1 MVNNG
6 QITPQELQ
14 IQGLLDRYLQTNS
27 LNEGF
32 DEESIHLDEDTLSAF
47 IDGNL
52 LEREAKPIVSHLS
65 NCSYCRHISAELVK
79 LDTAFA
85 DDSVPVVE
93 TTGEPTRVSE
103 VLNGVLSKIFGTA
116 DGAVFAH
123 NEKDEEEDPEQET
136 DKETKE

>member
-6 QITPQELQ
+6 QITPEVLQ

-32 DEESIHLDEDTLSAF
+32 DEESIHLDEDSLSAF

-52 LEREAKPIVSHLS
+52 LEREAKPIVNHLS
-65 NCSYCRHISAELVK
+65 NCSYCRHISAELVR
-79 LDTAFA
+79 LDMTFA
-85 DDSVPVVE
+85 NEPAAVVMPQ
-93 TTGEPTRVSE
+93 GEPTRVSE
-103 VLNGVLSKIFGTA
+103 VLNSVLSKIFGTA

-123 NEKDEEEDPEQET
+123 SEKDEENPEREK
-136 DKETKE
+136 DNETK